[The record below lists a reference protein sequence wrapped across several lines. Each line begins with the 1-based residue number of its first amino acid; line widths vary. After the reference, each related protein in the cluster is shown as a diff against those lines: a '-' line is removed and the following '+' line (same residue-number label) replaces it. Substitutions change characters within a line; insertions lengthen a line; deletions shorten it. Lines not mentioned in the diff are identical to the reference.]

1 MRAPRRT
8 HYAKDVD
15 ESLIGREVTVAG
27 WVEDKRPVG
36 KLLFITVRDRTGVV
50 QVLFKRN
57 EDGGLWSVAERVPR
71 QSFVVVTGTVKM
83 GAGKVEIRPRAFE
96 VVGEAKHPLPLDPSG
111 RTPASLPII
120 LDARP
125 LSLRVPAIKA
135 IFKIRSTVAN
145 AIREF
150 LHERGFIEVH
160 TPKLISSATEGG
172 AALFEVDY
180 LGRKAYLA
188 QSPQLYKEQLCAALD
203 KVFEIAP
210 AFRAEKS
217 HTTRHV
223 TEFTSVD
230 VEVAFADYNDV
241 MELLEELIEYC
252 CKRSA
257 EENADEYAALGVD
270 PIKPERPFP
279 KITYNEAFKM
289 VSGAVYGEDF
299 ETPQLKEI
307 GKKVGERFY
316 FITDWPAKSK
326 PFYIKEK
333 EGGLSESFDLM
344 FSWVELASGGTRVDS
359 REELERKLREQ
370 GLNPASFEYH
380 LKVFDWGMPPHA
392 GWGLGLDR
400 LIQVMT
406 KRENVREV
414 ILYPRDP
421 ERLVP

>member
-1 MRAPRRT
+1 MKVKRT
-8 HYAKDVD
+8 RYAKEVD
-15 ESLIGREVTVAG
+15 ESLVGREVTIAG
-27 WVEDKRPVG
+27 WIEDKRPVG
-36 KLLFITVRDRTGVV
+36 KLLFLTVRDRTGVT
-50 QVLFKRN
+50 QVLLKRN
-57 EDGGLWSVAERVPR
+57 EDGELWEVAERVPR
-71 QSFVVVTGTVKM
+71 QSFVVVSGTVKM
-83 GAGKVEIRPRAFE
+83 GAGRVEIRPKVFE
-96 VVGEAKHPLPLDPSG
+96 VVSEARHPLPLDPSG
-111 RTPASLPII
+111 RTPASLPVV

-135 IFKIRSTVAN
+135 IFKIKSTVAN

-150 LHERGFIEVH
+150 LHGRGFVEVH

-203 KVFEIAP
+203 RVFEVAP

-241 MELLEELIEYC
+241 MDLLEELVAYC
-252 CKRSA
+252 CERSA
-257 EENADEYAALGVD
+257 EEDADEYAALGVE
-270 PIKPERPFP
+270 PLKPERPFP
-279 KITYNEAFKM
+279 RLTYDEAFEM
-289 VSGAVYGEDF
+289 VSGAVYGDDF
-299 ETPQLKEI
+299 ETPQLREL
-307 GKKVGERFY
+307 GEKVGERFY
-316 FITDWPAKSK
+316 FIVDWPAKTK

-333 EGGLSESFDLM
+333 GGGLSESFDLM
-344 FSWVELASGGTRVDS
+344 FSWVELASGGTRVDG
-359 REELERKLREQ
+359 RGELERKLKEQ
-370 GLNPASFEYH
+370 GLDPKDFEYH
-380 LKVFDWGMPPHA
+380 LRVFDWGVPPHA

-406 KRENVREV
+406 RRENIREV